1 MFCEVSVQLCCVIV
15 FFTVFADHR
24 VKFLEISLTKIVE
37 FNLNSIK
44 ECLCFL
50 FDSLQSLLSYFAVE
64 SCNVDDLS
72 IFVDVIPRS

>member
-15 FFTVFADHR
+15 LFTAFADHR
-24 VKFLEISLTKIVE
+24 VKFLEISLTEIVQ

-44 ECLCFL
+44 EGLCFL
-50 FDSLQSLLSYFAVE
+50 FDPLQSLISDFAVE

-72 IFVDVIPRS
+72 IFVDVISRS